1 MRDYE
6 PIDVPDSVSDVSKW
20 SRCPC
25 PTCGATAEM
34 RWTGLRTVASTG
46 CEEHAEK
53 QWRPP
58 EFISP
63 SDGPFVV
70 QEQVGLPG
78 DRIVFSAVD
87 PSTGITTGA
96 YAERERAEGDA
107 RAMNAAYW
115 LGRNHES
122 YASGKVIEAARECHR
137 TRQDDVCNDA
147 PHSVHIDANAA
158 IALADAIEWYDRQ
171 VTR

>member
-1 MRDYE
+1 
-6 PIDVPDSVSDVSKW
+6 
-20 SRCPC
+20 
-25 PTCGATAEM
+25 M
-34 RWTGLRTVASTG
+34 RWVGVRRDELQPFL
-46 CEEHAEK
+46 HADK

-96 YAERERAEGDA
+96 YAERERAESDA
-107 RAMNAAYW
+107 WAMNAAYW

-122 YASGKVIEAARECHR
+122 HASGKVIEAARECHR

-147 PHSVHIDANAA
+147 PHRVHIDANAA